1 MMKKDCLTIVS
12 LLVVL
17 QACNFDD
24 DPLPVEQLVVEAFLY
39 AHEPVDDIHIFTS
52 IPITTDTAIFPPISN
67 AQVRLIRDEVIYDLI
82 PSAEAGYYHYPDTD
96 FDVKEG
102 DEFLLEIYYDNRA
115 ITATTVVPPAPLN
128 VKINH
133 DTIEI
138 PPLVPG
144 VIAELAE
151 IQLNITWENPGEDL
165 HFAVIENIEPLD
177 ELELIIPQ
185 QFQPVREA
193 FLIIAEP
200 TLDTLQ
206 NFNVSS
212 LIYLGTHVAKVYRV
226 NQEYADLYS
235 SRAQDSRDL
244 NEPPTNV
251 VNGLGIFSAFSSE
264 QDVFEVRRR

>member
-1 MMKKDCLTIVS
+1 MMKKNWLTILII
-12 LLVVL
+12 LLVL

-24 DPLPVEQLVVEAFLY
+24 DPQPEEQMVVEAFLF
-39 AHEPVDDIHIFTS
+39 AHEPVDNIHLFTS
-52 IPITTDTAIFPPISN
+52 IPITGDTAIFPPVIN
-67 AQVRLIRDEVIYDLI
+67 AQVRLIRSEVNYDLI
-82 PSAEAGYYHYPDTD
+82 PSSTDGYYHYPGTD
-96 FDVKEG
+96 LDITEG
-102 DEFLLEIYYDNRA
+102 DEIQLEIYYNNR
-115 ITATTVVPPAPLN
+115 IISATTVVPPAPVN

-133 DTIEI
+133 DTVEI
-138 PPLVPG
+138 PPLIPG

-151 IQLNITWENPGEDL
+151 IQLNITWENPGKNL
-165 HFAVIENIEPLD
+165 HFAVIENTEPLD

-244 NEPPTNV
+244 NEPPANI
-251 VNGLGIFSAFSSE
+251 VNGLGIFSAFSSG
-264 QDVFEVRRR
+264 QDMFEVKRR